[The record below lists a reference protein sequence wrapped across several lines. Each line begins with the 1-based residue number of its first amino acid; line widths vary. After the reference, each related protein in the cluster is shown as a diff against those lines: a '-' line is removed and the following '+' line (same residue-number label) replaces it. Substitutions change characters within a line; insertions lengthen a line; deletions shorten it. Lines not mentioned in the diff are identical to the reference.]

1 MFPHDWFSDVFMQLY
16 PWSIKAY
23 FIWLWHL
30 RMQSRWTQKEQLS
43 QTSVRCSSRAECS
56 RACRLRA
63 CSQASKGTQKRDA
76 S

>member
-30 RMQSRWTQKEQLS
+30 RMQSGTLGGRKWRDWFLSRDVQLYPRRFKPQFVWFPFLRTQ
-43 QTSVRCSSRAECS
+43 AEEM
-56 RACRLRA
+56 
-63 CSQASKGTQKRDA
+63 QK
-76 S
+76 